1 MVLSK
6 KMRGRFAPSPTG
18 DMHLGNAWTALLAWL
33 QVRAQGGNLVLR
45 MEDLDPDRSLS
56 KYVQGL
62 KVDLR
67 WLGLDWDEGGGLDG
81 AFGPYEQDVRRDLYE
96 EALQRLRQQ
105 ELIYPCYCT
114 RAELAASAPHGEDG
128 ERIYQGTC
136 AGGVAGNKLARKPSL
151 RLRVPDEEIVFEDGV
166 YGVVRQNLRQE
177 CGDFVVRRSDG
188 VHAYQLAV
196 VVDDALMDITH
207 VLRGADLLSSTPRQL
222 YLYRL
227 LGYEAPAFSHVP
239 LLVDENGVR
248 LSKRHGALAVAALRE
263 RGVRAE
269 QIIGLL
275 AWLAG
280 LLPSLEEAKPQ
291 EVVGLFDLKKI
302 PRQDIIV
309 SETAWRFLRGN
320 L

>member
-1 MVLSK
+1 MSK

-18 DMHLGNAWTALLAWL
+18 QMHLGNAWTALLAWL
-33 QVRAQGGNLVLR
+33 QVRAQGGSLVLR
-45 MEDLDPDRSLS
+45 MEDLDPDRSQA

-62 KVDLR
+62 EADLR
-67 WLGLDWDEGGGLDG
+67 WLGLDWDEGGDLGG
-81 AFGPYEQDVRRDLYE
+81 FYGPYAQDARRDLYE
-96 EALQRLRQQ
+96 TALQRLQEQQ
-105 ELIYPCYCT
+105 LVYPCYCT

-128 ERIYQGTC
+128 ERIYPGTC
-136 AGGVAGNKLARKPSL
+136 AGGVTGNKLARKPSL
-151 RLRVPDEEIVFEDGV
+151 RLKVPEEEIAFEDGV
-166 YGVVRQNLRQE
+166 YGLVRQNLRQE

-196 VVDDALMDITH
+196 VVDDALMGITH

-227 LGYEAPAFSHVP
+227 LGYQAPAFSHVP
-239 LLVDENGVR
+239 LLVDEKGVR

-269 QIIGLL
+269 QVIGLL

-280 LLPSLEEAKPQ
+280 LLPSLEEAQPQ
-291 EVVGLFDLKKI
+291 ELIGLFALQKI

-309 SETAWRFLRGN
+309 SETAWRFLSGH

>member
-1 MVLSK
+1 
-6 KMRGRFAPSPTG
+6 MRVRFAPSPTG
-18 DMHLGNAWTALLAWL
+18 QMHLGNAWTALLAWL
-33 QVRAQGGNLVLR
+33 QVRAGKGQLVLR
-45 MEDLDPDRSLS
+45 MEDLDPDRSRTE
-56 KYVQGL
+56 YVEGL
-62 KVDLR
+62 EKDLR
-67 WLGLDWDEGGGLDG
+67 WLGLDWEEGGDLGG
-81 AFGPYEQDVRRDLYE
+81 AYGPYEQDKRRGLYE
-96 EALQRLRQQ
+96 EALQRLRRQ

-136 AGGVAGNKLARKPSL
+136 AGGVAGSKLTRKPSL
-151 RLRVPDEEIVFEDGV
+151 RLKVPEEEIVFEDGV
-166 YGVVRQNLRQE
+166 YGLVRQNLRQE

-196 VVDDALMDITH
+196 VVDDALMGITH

-227 LGYEAPAFSHVP
+227 LGYDAPSFSHVP
-239 LLVDENGVR
+239 LLVDERRVR
-248 LSKRHGALAVAALRE
+248 LSKRHGALAVAVLRE

-269 QIIGLL
+269 KIIGLL

-280 LLPSLEEAKPQ
+280 LLPSLEAAKPQ
-291 EVVGLFDLKKI
+291 EIVGLFDLEKM

-309 SETAWRFLRGN
+309 SETAWRFLSGH

>member
-1 MVLSK
+1 MSK

-18 DMHLGNAWTALLAWL
+18 QIHLGNAWTALLAWL
-33 QVRAQGGNLVLR
+33 QVRAQGGSLVLR
-45 MEDLDPDRSLS
+45 MEDLDPDRSQA

-62 KVDLR
+62 EADLR
-67 WLGLDWDEGGGLDG
+67 WLGLDWDEGGDLGG
-81 AFGPYEQDVRRDLYE
+81 FYGPYAQDARRDLYE
-96 EALQRLRQQ
+96 TALQRLQEQQ
-105 ELIYPCYCT
+105 LVYPCYCT

-128 ERIYQGTC
+128 ERIYPGTC
-136 AGGVAGNKLARKPSL
+136 AGGVTGNKLARKPSL
-151 RLRVPDEEIVFEDGV
+151 RLKVPEEEIAFEDGV
-166 YGVVRQNLRQE
+166 YGLVRQNLRQE

-196 VVDDALMDITH
+196 VVDDALMGITH

-227 LGYEAPAFSHVP
+227 LGYQAPAFSHVP
-239 LLVDENGVR
+239 LLVDEKGVR

-269 QIIGLL
+269 QVIGLL

-280 LLPSLEEAKPQ
+280 LLPSLEEAQPQ
-291 EVVGLFDLKKI
+291 ELIGLFALQKI
-302 PRQDIIV
+302 PRQDILV
-309 SETAWRFLRGN
+309 SETAWRFLSGH

>member
-1 MVLSK
+1 
-6 KMRGRFAPSPTG
+6 MRGRFAPSPTG
-18 DMHLGNAWTALLAWL
+18 QMHLGNAWTALLAWL
-33 QVRAQGGNLVLR
+33 QVRAGKGQLVLR
-45 MEDLDPDRSLS
+45 MEDLDPERSREE
-56 KYVQGL
+56 YVQGL
-62 KVDLR
+62 EADLR
-67 WLGLDWDEGGGLDG
+67 WLGLDWDEGGGLEG
-81 AFGPYEQDVRRDLYE
+81 AYGPYEQDARRGLYE
-96 EALQRLRQQ
+96 EALQRLRRQ

-128 ERIYQGTC
+128 ERIYPGTC
-136 AGGVAGNKLARKPSL
+136 VEGVAENKFTKKPSL
-151 RLRVPDEEIVFEDGV
+151 RLKVPAEDLVFEDGV
-166 YGVVRQNLRQE
+166 YGLVRQNLRQE

-196 VVDDALMDITH
+196 VVDDALMGITH

-227 LGYEAPAFSHVP
+227 LGYEAPTFSHVP
-239 LLVDENGVR
+239 LLVDAKGVR

-263 RGVRAE
+263 GGVRAE
-269 QIIGLL
+269 KIIGLL

-291 EVVGLFDLKKI
+291 ELVGLFDLKKI
-302 PRQDIIV
+302 SRQNIIV
-309 SETAWRFLRGN
+309 SETAWRFLSGH